1 MTSTPTTTD
10 LDTELSAVNTILG
23 SIGQS
28 PLTTLNF
35 QNPEVSFIY
44 NLLTEANVDIQSE
57 GWAFNKEEHIT
68 VSPDANG
75 FINIPSDVLQYDMHD
90 GVQDKSQRVVRRNG
104 RLYDKVDHTDVFTK
118 DMKVDAIYLY
128 KFEDIPQPFKRLI
141 VYTAASRA
149 ATQLV
154 SNPQLV
160 QMLQSKLAYARAV
173 CMEYECNQG
182 DHSYFNVPDDSSY
195 NTFQP
200 FHALRR

>member
-10 LDTELSAVNTILG
+10 LDTELSAVNSILG

-28 PLTTLNF
+28 PITTFNF

-44 NLLTEANVDIQSE
+44 NLLKEANVDIQSE
-57 GWAFNKEEHIT
+57 GWEFNREEHIK
-68 VSPDANG
+68 VSPDASGYVNV
-75 FINIPSDVLQYDMHD
+75 PSDVLQYDIHNGLD
-90 GVQDKSQRVVRRNG
+90 DRSKRVVKRNG
-104 RLYDKVDHTDVFTK
+104 RLYDKVDHTDVFT
-118 DMKVDAIYLY
+118 DDLYVDATYLY

-149 ATQLV
+149 AAQLV

-182 DHSYFNVPDDSSY
+182 DNSYFNLPDDSKY
-195 NTFQP
+195 TTFQP